1 MCLYGRFYTNLS
13 SVSRE
18 TGATVLTGEFT
29 NGNMPLIVVSPDR
42 MDSFALT
49 TKSYVTNAM

>member
-1 MCLYGRFYTNLS
+1 MCLYERFYTNLS

-42 MDSFALT
+42 MDSFALI